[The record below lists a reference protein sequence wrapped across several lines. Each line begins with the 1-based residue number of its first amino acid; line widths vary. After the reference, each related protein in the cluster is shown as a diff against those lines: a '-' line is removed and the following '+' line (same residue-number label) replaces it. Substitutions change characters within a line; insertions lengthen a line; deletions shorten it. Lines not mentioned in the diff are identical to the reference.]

1 MVFAAR
7 RDRLQE
13 GGPPP
18 CRQRQRASRSPRL
31 GFRRLLAF
39 CALIV
44 FVVLAAP
51 YVIAPFYRAIDP
63 VSTPML
69 WRRATGQRVERVF
82 VPLNRIAP
90 VLPLTVILAED
101 ASFCRN
107 HGIDLG
113 AIREALQQS
122 DDDLA
127 ESRGASTIT
136 QQTVKN
142 LFLWPGHSIVRKVLE
157 IPLAV
162 WLTLVLPKWRIM
174 ELYLNTAEWGP
185 NGQFGIEAGSRWAFG
200 KSARDLD
207 AWQAAELTAI
217 LPNPHLRSAR
227 NPSTLVRR
235 LAALHERRAA
245 AYPALAAC
253 VRAH

>member
-7 RDRLQE
+7 RDRLQD
-13 GGPPP
+13 GGPP
-18 CRQRQRASRSPRL
+18 RRRQRASRAPGSGL
-31 GFRRLLAF
+31 RRLLGF
-39 CALIV
+39 CVIAVL
-44 FVVLAAP
+44 VVLAAP
-51 YVIAPFYRAIDP
+51 YVIAPFYRVMDP

-69 WRRATGQRVERVF
+69 WRWASGQRVQRTF
-82 VPLNRIAP
+82 VPLSRVAP
-90 VLPLTVILAED
+90 VLPQTVILAED
-101 ASFCRN
+101 ASFCHN

-122 DDDLA
+122 DDDVA

-142 LFLWPGHSIVRKVLE
+142 LFLWSGHSIVRKVLE
-157 IPLAV
+157 MPLAV
-162 WLTLVLPKWRIM
+162 WLTLVLPKRRIM
-174 ELYLNTAEWGP
+174 EIYLNTAEWGP
-185 NGQFGIEAGSRWAFG
+185 NGEFGIEAGARWAFG

-227 NPSTLVRR
+227 DPSTLVRR

-245 AYPALAAC
+245 AHPALAAC
-253 VRAH
+253 VRARK